1 MGGRGGGQAMVLVER
16 YVSDIS
22 PRLVERVIG
31 LGLEGC

>member
-22 PRLVERVIG
+22 PRLVDGVGRG
-31 LGLEGC
+31 GGC